1 MPKAKTDKEK
11 VPTIQTAIRLDR
23 DLIERLDAVA
33 DKLSRPGLAVTRS
46 DAMRIC
52 LMTGLEA
59 IEKER

>member
-1 MPKAKTDKEK
+1 MPKVKTDKERA
-11 VPTIQTAIRLDR
+11 PTIQTAIRLDP
-23 DLIERLDAVA
+23 DLIGRLDAVA
-33 DKLSRPGLAVTRS
+33 GKLSRPGLAVTRS